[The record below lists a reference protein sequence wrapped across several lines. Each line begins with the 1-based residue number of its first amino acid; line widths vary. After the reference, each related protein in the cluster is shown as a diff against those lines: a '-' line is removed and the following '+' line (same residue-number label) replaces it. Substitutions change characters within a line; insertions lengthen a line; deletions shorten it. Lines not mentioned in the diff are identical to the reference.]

1 VRRVTLRWNLSSL
14 QGSKE
19 ISNILKI
26 VESIE
31 VLSHLSVTSNGV
43 LQLAEIR
50 LKENKTLEDF
60 SEIDWL
66 EVVEVLEEEDDSVV
80 VSLLCTHSF
89 AKSAIE
95 LSNIQVYPPYG
106 IDSVRGMEIRMSGL
120 SDSVRRFVSILRVV
134 LPPDKISVN
143 SIRDSERNGWTD
155 GLTEKQ
161 KEVISYAIGRGYF
174 DPDSKIKLKDIAE
187 GLGMARSTLGEH
199 MKRAEYEIMKKV
211 AEDLD

>member
-31 VLSHLSVTSNGV
+31 VLSHLSVTSDGV

-50 LKENKTLEDF
+50 LKEDKTLEDI
-60 SEIDWL
+60 SEISWL
-66 EVVEVLEEEDDSVV
+66 QVVEVLEEEHDSVV

>member
-1 VRRVTLRWNLSSL
+1 MRRVTLRWNLSSL
-14 QGSKE
+14 RDSEE

-50 LKENKTLEDF
+50 LKEGKTLEDI
-60 SEIDWL
+60 SEISWL
-66 EVVEVLEEEDDSVV
+66 EVIEVLEEEDDSVV

-106 IDSVRGMEIRMSGL
+106 IDFVTGMEIRMSGL
-120 SDSVRRFVSILRVV
+120 SDSVRRFVSTLRVV
-134 LPPDKISVN
+134 LPPDRISVN

-174 DPDSKIKLKDIAE
+174 EPESKIKLKDIAE

>member
-1 VRRVTLRWNLSSL
+1 MRRVTLRWNLSSL
-14 QGSKE
+14 QGAEE

-26 VESIE
+26 VDSVE
-31 VLSHLSVTSNGV
+31 VLSHLSVTGNGV

-50 LKENKTLEDF
+50 LKEDKTLDDI
-60 SEIDWL
+60 SEISWL
-66 EVVEVLEEEDDSVV
+66 EVIEVLEEEEDSVV
-80 VSLLCTHSF
+80 VSLLCTHHF

-120 SDSVRRFVSILRVV
+120 SDSVRRFVSTLRVV
-134 LPPDKISVN
+134 IPPDKISVN

-174 DPDSKIKLKDIAE
+174 EPDSKIKLKDIAE

-211 AEDLD
+211 AED

>member
-1 VRRVTLRWNLSSL
+1 MRRVTLRWNLSSL

-19 ISNILKI
+19 ISNILEI
-26 VESIE
+26 VDSIE

-50 LKENKTLEDF
+50 LKENKKLEDI
-60 SEIDWL
+60 SGISWL
-66 EVVEVLEEEDDSVV
+66 EVIEVLEEEDDSVV

-161 KEVISYAIGRGYF
+161 KEVISYAIRMGYF